1 MWGRFG
7 WYREGV
13 DCCVWAFFFF
23 LFQVFRVR
31 EKVMNWIWAD
41 VDDRRVLK
49 MVAVKVK
56 PVSERESEL
65 LWVFLLC
72 MISISGENQLIVGRI
87 N

>member
-1 MWGRFG
+1 
-7 WYREGV
+7 
-13 DCCVWAFFFF
+13 
-23 LFQVFRVR
+23 
-31 EKVMNWIWAD
+31 MNWIWAD